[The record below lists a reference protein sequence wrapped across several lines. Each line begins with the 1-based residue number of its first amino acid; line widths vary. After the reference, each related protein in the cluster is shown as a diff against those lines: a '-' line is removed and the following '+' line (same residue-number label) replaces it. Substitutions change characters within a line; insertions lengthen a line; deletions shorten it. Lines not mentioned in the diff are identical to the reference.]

1 MSIKIQHK
9 RSGDKDKAPAAGAL
23 TPGELAINYNVDS
36 PAAYIKDSAG
46 NIVKLAGAG
55 SASTPDA
62 SETVKGIAE
71 IATTAEVVAGTDDLK
86 FVTPAKLAAGIPA
99 ATEAKAGK
107 AEIATQAEVTAGTD
121 DARFVTPLKLAVAMS
136 GTSSSGTPP
145 ATPANGDTWVDTS
158 GASPL
163 MKVWNS
169 TTSKWETVGV
179 AGSGTPP
186 TAPSTGTVWVDT
198 SNIPSVIK
206 VWDGTSWVNQAG
218 VTITDPAAPAA
229 PVTGQTWVDTSASPS
244 VIKVWDGTN
253 WVTTAP
259 TGAAS
264 QALANDAKYA
274 TKAEVQ
280 AEDLWDRAGTEI
292 SPKVAG
298 DDVFTSGDVKI
309 GRTTVAPNISL
320 KGDGSIF
327 TEGTV
332 SVGTKDKPTPLT
344 VKGPTNGNVATFY
357 GSSGDTSRRLV
368 LSNSNNDNDWD
379 LDTPRVGQGNLSLST
394 GSVKRLFVN
403 SSGNVLIGGTLP
415 ASPNI
420 SLKADGNIHAVGFA
434 AAGRIHADN
443 AAAKAAGLLAGDFYR
458 KPDGTLMVAYT

>member
-86 FVTPAKLAAGIPA
+86 FVTPAKLVAGIPA

-121 DARFVTPLKLAVAMS
+121 DTTIVTPLKLAVAMS

-163 MKVWNS
+163 MKVWNA

-198 SNIPSVIK
+198 SNVPSVIK

-280 AEDLWDRAGTEI
+280 AEDLWDRTGTEI
-292 SPKVAG
+292 HPKTAG
-298 DDVFTSGDVKI
+298 DDVFTSGDVKVGGTTGAPRI
-309 GRTTVAPNISL
+309 TLKADGSGTFLNTVTTPGVFSPSAGGRLLLSTHSSYIDVATAGGVRQRFDNDGDIHFGGAMSPLPSGGDTPNITFS
-320 KGDGSIF
+320 
-327 TEGTV
+327 
-332 SVGTKDKPTPLT
+332 
-344 VKGPTNGNVATFY
+344 AT
-357 GSSGDTSRRLV
+357 
-368 LSNSNNDNDWD
+368 
-379 LDTPRVGQGNLSLST
+379 
-394 GSVKRLFVN
+394 
-403 SSGNVLIGGTLP
+403 GNVLIGGTLP

-420 SLKADGNIHAVGFA
+420 SLKADGNIRAVGLA
-434 AAGRIHADN
+434 AAGRVYADN
-443 AAAKAAGLLAGDFYR
+443 TAAKAGGLVDGDFYR
-458 KPDGTLMVAYT
+458 KADGTLMVAYT